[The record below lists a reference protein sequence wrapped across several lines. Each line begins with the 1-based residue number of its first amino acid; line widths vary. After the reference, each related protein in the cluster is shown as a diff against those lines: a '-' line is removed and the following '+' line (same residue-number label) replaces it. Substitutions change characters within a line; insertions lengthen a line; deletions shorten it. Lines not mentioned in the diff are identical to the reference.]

1 MERCLVLER
10 GLVLELG
17 LLGTRLYERGLLP
30 NVDDDPREHEALQGR
45 RGIEGAGRGIGG
57 RIAFV
62 SRGGAL
68 DRGGKR
74 FTGLNGLKE
83 PLLAAT
89 QTMTVQSAAAA
100 DQQRPIG

>member
-1 MERCLVLER
+1 MAKSCIEV
-10 GLVLELG
+10 
-17 LLGTRLYERGLLP
+17 TSPLP

-68 DRGGKR
+68 DRGG
-74 FTGLNGLKE
+74 NVS
-83 PLLAAT
+83 PA
-89 QTMTVQSAAAA
+89 
-100 DQQRPIG
+100 